1 MDDPLKKLGQST
13 QKIVQCRICKG
24 DHWTTKCPYK
34 DRLEVIQA
42 QVKEDEAKQPA
53 AGAGNASLLH
63 DLHVLSITLILTC
76 ITYLYANITLDQLC
90 LKYHKDSTNTVP
102 TITEITQQNMMN
114 HCFRQC

>member
-42 QVKEDEAKQPA
+42 QVKEDEAKPA
-53 AGAGNASLLH
+53 AGAGNASLLYY
-63 DLHVLSITLILTC
+63 LHVLSITLS
-76 ITYLYANITLDQLC
+76 AFN
-90 LKYHKDSTNTVP
+90 KHRRP
-102 TITEITQQNMMN
+102 TKSVGYFAQRSRLLFPLNLSN
-114 HCFRQC
+114 

>member
-42 QVKEDEAKQPA
+42 QVKEDEAKPA
-53 AGAGNASLLH
+53 AGAGNASLLYC
-63 DLHVLSITLILTC
+63 LHVLSITLVQKC
-76 ITYLYANITLDQLC
+76 ITYLYLNITLL
-90 LKYHKDSTNTVP
+90 
-102 TITEITQQNMMN
+102 
-114 HCFRQC
+114 